1 MSSRIPLPYSAKVL
15 ELFRNPKN
23 MGKMK
28 DPSAFATTGSLA
40 CGDMIA
46 VYLKIRDD
54 TIVDAKFESYGC
66 AANIAAASL
75 LTEMIK
81 GKKLEEAWRIS
92 WKQLADEL
100 GGLPRI
106 KYHCSVLAIGG
117 LRRAIREYYKNREKP
132 KWLPKGLSSEEK
144 SALEEEE
151 LIKKM
156 YGGKGLTASQ
166 TPNEKL

>member
-28 DPSAFATTGSLA
+28 DPSAYATTGSLA

-54 TIVDAKFESYGC
+54 VVIDAKFESYGC

-81 GKKLEEAWRIS
+81 GKRLKEAWKVS

-117 LRRAIREYYKNREKP
+117 LRRAIREYYKNRKKP
-132 KWLPKGLSSEEK
+132 NWLPKGLSSEEK

-151 LIKKM
+151 LIKRM
-156 YGGKGLTASQ
+156 YEGKGFGTTQLS
-166 TPNEKL
+166 NG